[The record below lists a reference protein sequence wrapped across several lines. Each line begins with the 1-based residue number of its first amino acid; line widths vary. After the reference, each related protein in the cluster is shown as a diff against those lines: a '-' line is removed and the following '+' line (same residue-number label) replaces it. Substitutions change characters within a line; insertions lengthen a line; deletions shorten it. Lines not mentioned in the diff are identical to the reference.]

1 MGITNKQK
9 LYTLILL
16 CLGYF
21 IDFYDLTIMSVSYTD
36 IIKDQFGIIDI
47 TSIQQTYLIISS
59 FQTIGI
65 FIGAITFGIIGDK
78 FGRAYAIKYSIL
90 LYSIT
95 TIAAIFTHN
104 LPLFIA
110 LRTLTYVG
118 LATEFSTSAVLI
130 VEMFSSKNAARG
142 SAILYSFGVLGGI
155 SAIFIGFLSWKAM
168 FVFGGVGGFIIF
180 LGRNFIQEPD
190 LIIATA
196 IPKKSL
202 ISLITNKQNIKNL
215 CKLTLII
222 LPYFATI
229 TTMFILPNYIIKN
242 MSIGHATKL
251 LLVGFFIGNIAS
263 SLISSL
269 FFRHKKLFLYL
280 SLALFISF
288 SLIFNYISEQYI
300 IWY

>member
-130 VEMFSSKNAARG
+130 VEMFSSKNAA
-142 SAILYSFGVLGGI
+142 
-155 SAIFIGFLSWKAM
+155 KTTT
-168 FVFGGVGGFIIF
+168 
-180 LGRNFIQEPD
+180 RNR
-190 LIIATA
+190 L
-196 IPKKSL
+196 
-202 ISLITNKQNIKNL
+202 
-215 CKLTLII
+215 
-222 LPYFATI
+222 
-229 TTMFILPNYIIKN
+229 
-242 MSIGHATKL
+242 
-251 LLVGFFIGNIAS
+251 
-263 SLISSL
+263 
-269 FFRHKKLFLYL
+269 
-280 SLALFISF
+280 
-288 SLIFNYISEQYI
+288 
-300 IWY
+300 